1 MSNTLTIR
9 ITEELRAWL
18 EETSRRTCIPVGR
31 LIREQLET
39 AKAQAGK
46 QRFLRH
52 AGAIEGGPK
61 DVSSRKGFSRS

>member
-1 MSNTLTIR
+1 MSNTITIR

-18 EETSRRTCIPVGR
+18 EETSRRTRVPVGR